1 MHVAIDALLLKN
13 QNAGTG
19 LYTHHLLKAL
29 AQVPSA
35 YHFTVFTDAAYHF
48 ASGFESSSMNSE
60 RVKLYGTA
68 HRIAWEQ
75 LILPKRLRD
84 MQVDV
89 TLYPFFTKPVLSHV
103 PAVVIVHDALIK
115 VYPELIERPR
125 RWYLDTMITHAI
137 KQAAYILTVSEY
149 AKSDLVKH
157 YGIEPARI
165 LLAPAAAAPHFE
177 VKISE
182 EERCAT
188 LHKYAVPFDQFFLS
202 VGISHKY
209 KNYIELLSAFRAAL
223 VENPA
228 LRLVMV
234 GSAGNDQEAIDAFIE
249 QHALDTKV
257 FCARYVKSEDL
268 RAFYASAV
276 ALVMTSRYESFAM
289 PIVEAMHVG
298 CPVIIAN
305 RTAMPETAGDAALR
319 YDTMEDLTHRLLD
332 MWSNE
337 MLRQRL
343 VTSGYAQAKKFSWLN
358 TAQCVLEALEKAVRA
373 A

>member
-1 MHVAIDALLLKN
+1 MHVAVDALLLKN
-13 QNAGTG
+13 QNVGTG

-29 AQVPSA
+29 SQLPSA
-35 YHFTVFTDAAYHF
+35 HHFTVFADAAYHF
-48 ASGFESSSMNSE
+48 ASELESSRMRIE
-60 RVKLYGTA
+60 KVKLYGTA

-75 LILPKRLRD
+75 LYLPKRLRN

-89 TLYPFFTKPVLSHV
+89 ALYPFFIAPAQSHV
-103 PAVVIVHDALIK
+103 PSVVIIHDALIK

-125 RWYLDTMITHAI
+125 RWYLDTMITHSI
-137 KQAAYILTVSEY
+137 KQAACILTVSEY

-157 YGIEPARI
+157 YGAKPARI

-182 EERCAT
+182 EERCAI
-188 LHKYAVPFDQFFLS
+188 LHKYAVPFEQFFLS

-209 KNYIELLSAFRAAL
+209 KNYIELLFAFRAAL

-234 GSAGNDQEAIDAFIE
+234 GSAGNDQKAIDAFIA
-249 QHALDTKV
+249 QHALHTQV
-257 FCARYVKSEDL
+257 FRARYVKSEDL

-276 ALVMTSRYESFAM
+276 ALVMTSHYESFAM

-305 RTAMPETAGDAALR
+305 RTAMPETAGKAALR
-319 YDTMEDLTHRLLD
+319 YDTVQDLTHRLLD

-337 MLRQRL
+337 KLRQRL
-343 VTSGYAQAKKFSWLN
+343 VASGYAQAKKFSWLN
-358 TAQCVLEALEKAVRA
+358 TAQCVLEALGKAVRA
-373 A
+373 V